1 MSELQIIVFIIFV
14 LAIAYLFIYP
24 KFAGN
29 DVKKMAWLDAAL
41 LVTTLLI
48 LAPFNLD
55 TRDEYT
61 FFFFDTNWWVF
72 AILVGAVIEVPL
84 FALYVRIRGLGQSI
98 KSAWSMSGTSFQ
110 ATASIKSVEKQLSDT
125 KWDGLRSPSA
135 LRSLVISANAV
146 IVVGTTFLITVG
158 DNEWTSLLLL
168 YILFLFIFW
177 FLLRQAV
184 RLIPDAPDTA
194 LDERLVRDRNRAFYT
209 AYGLLSGVVLVLTIA
224 MFGFVLKQDF
234 SDQSDGFTYEFVV
247 TWPQVQALFWL
258 VYSYVFMAPSM
269 VMAWLE
275 SRRLLELKKVSVSN
289 QETR

>member
-1 MSELQIIVFIIFV
+1 MSEIQIIVFIIFV

-24 KFAGN
+24 RFAGN
-29 DVKKMAWLDAAL
+29 DIKKMAWLDAAL

-55 TRDEYT
+55 TSDEYT

-125 KWDGLRSPSA
+125 KWDGLRSPTA
-135 LRSLVISANAV
+135 LRSLVIGANAV

-234 SDQSDGFTYEFVV
+234 SDQSDGFTYAFVV

-258 VYSYVFMAPSM
+258 VYSYVFMSPSM